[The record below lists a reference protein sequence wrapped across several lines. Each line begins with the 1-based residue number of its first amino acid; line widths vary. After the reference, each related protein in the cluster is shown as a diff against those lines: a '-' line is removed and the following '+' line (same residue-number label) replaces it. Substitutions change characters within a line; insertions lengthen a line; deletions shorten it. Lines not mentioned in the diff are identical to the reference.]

1 MLLVWAPS
9 CWLVCVPGCLEVIHV
24 YLLGWKNKD
33 NMRTDVIKR
42 TLVPEGT
49 LAHKTK
55 VVLTQ
60 YGREGAMAGL
70 EVRAEQKQN
79 SAIKPAF
86 YKDLALVV

>member
-1 MLLVWAPS
+1 M
-9 CWLVCVPGCLEVIHV
+9 
-24 YLLGWKNKD
+24 
-33 NMRTDVIKR
+33 IKR

-49 LAHKTK
+49 LDHKTK

-70 EVRAEQKQN
+70 EVRAKQKQN

-86 YKDLALVV
+86 YKDLALVM